1 MMRAPDGTAYDVY
14 GPADAPLVV
23 LVHGLGLTR
32 AVWDLTIPDLTGNF
46 RVLAYDILGHGQT
59 RPPSGTPSL
68 TPLARQ
74 LADLLDHSS
83 AKAAAL
89 VGFSLGGMIARRFA
103 QDFPDR
109 TQALVIMHSPHRRTP
124 ETQAAILARVAQA
137 SGAGP
142 ASTVEAALTRWF
154 TDEFRMA
161 NPSVMNRVRGW
172 VLANDPKTYP
182 SFYSI
187 LADGID
193 EIVAPQPPIC
203 CPTLV
208 MTADQD
214 YGNGPDM
221 SMAIA
226 AEIAGAETIILPGL
240 RHMALMEDPVRT
252 NAALGRFL
260 QKAVPRG

>member
-23 LVHGLGLTR
+23 LIHGLGLTR
-32 AVWDLTIPDLTGNF
+32 AVWDLTIRDLAGNF

-59 RPPSGTPSL
+59 PPPSGTPSL
-68 TPLARQ
+68 TLLARQ
-74 LADLLDHSS
+74 LADLLDHSG
-83 AKAAAL
+83 AKAASL
-89 VGFSLGGMIARRFA
+89 IGFSLGGMIARRFA

-109 TQALVIMHSPHRRTP
+109 TQGLVIMHSPHRRTP
-124 ETQAAILARVAQA
+124 EAQAAILARVAQA

-142 ASTVEAALTRWF
+142 ASTVEAALARWF
-154 TDEFRMA
+154 TDDFRLA
-161 NPSVMNRVRGW
+161 NPSVMNLVRGW

-187 LADGID
+187 LANGID

-203 CPTLV
+203 CPTLL

-214 YGNGPDM
+214 YGNGPEM
-221 SMAIA
+221 SIAIA

-240 RHMALMEDPVRT
+240 RHMALMEDPART
-252 NAALGRFL
+252 NAALARFL